1 MITKPES
8 VVDALKSAILNLQDE
23 IEIAIESWKDQ
34 PLKNKI
40 GANWN
45 PNKTDWRK

>member
-1 MITKPES
+1 MITKSES
-8 VVDALKSAILNLQDE
+8 VIDTLKSAILNLQDE
-23 IEIAIESWKDQ
+23 IKITIKSWKNE

-45 PNKTDWRK
+45 PKKTDWRK